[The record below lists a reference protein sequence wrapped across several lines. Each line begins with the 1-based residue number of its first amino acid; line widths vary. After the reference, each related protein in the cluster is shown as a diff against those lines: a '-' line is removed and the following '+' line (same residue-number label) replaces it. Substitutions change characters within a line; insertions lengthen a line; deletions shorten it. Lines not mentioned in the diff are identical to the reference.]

1 MNEKIDINK
10 SIDLSE
16 IFSVLWA
23 KKFFFIVIIFST
35 ALLSSLY
42 TLTLPNIYQS
52 TATLALTEDTTGNL
66 NSLSSQVSSLA
77 NIAGLSLTEKKADKA
92 AIAIEI
98 IESEDFFSQLVSD
111 EDTFKK
117 ISAVKGWNQSKNI
130 LIYDTKIYDN
140 KKNKWVSDSPFAIE
154 GKPSVQSSHIRFLKD
169 NFNILKDDDTGLIEI
184 SFSHFSPTVSK
195 EILQRIISEIN
206 STLKN
211 NDIKTAENSI
221 SFLKK
226 ELETTNLGE
235 LKIAI
240 NRLIAKQ
247 IEIIALAKASPEYY
261 FKILSSPTKPEQKF
275 SPHRSL
281 IVVLCC
287 IFVFFITSIFFL
299 YRDLSRL

>member
-1 MNEKIDINK
+1 MIPFPATIIGLFDFFIR
-10 SIDLSE
+10 LSKDF
-16 IFSVLWA
+16 IFFSSFFGA
-23 KKFFFIVIIFST
+23 KKNSLLVTVFLT
-35 ALLSSLY
+35 AVLSSLF
-42 TLTLPNIYQS
+42 TLSLPNIYQS
-52 TATLALTEDTTGNL
+52 SATLALTEDTSGNL

-92 AIAIEI
+92 SIAIEI

-117 ISAVKGWNQSKNI
+117 ISAVKGWNQSKNT

-154 GKPSVQSSHIRFLKD
+154 GKPSVQSSHIRFLND

-184 SFSHFSPTVSK
+184 SFRHFSPSVSK

-206 STLKN
+206 TTLKN

-247 IEIIALAKASPEYY
+247 IEIIALANASPEYY
-261 FKILSSPTKPEQKF
+261 FKILSSPTKPEK
-275 SPHRSL
+275 
-281 IVVLCC
+281 V
-287 IFVFFITSIFFL
+287 
-299 YRDLSRL
+299 

>member
-23 KKFFFIVIIFST
+23 KKNSLLVTVFLT
-35 ALLSSLY
+35 AVLSSLF
-42 TLTLPNIYQS
+42 TLSLPNIYQS

-92 AIAIEI
+92 SIAIEI

-117 ISAVKGWNQSKNI
+117 ISAVKGWNQSKNT

-184 SFSHFSPTVSK
+184 SFSHFSPSVSK

-247 IEIIALAKASPEYY
+247 IEIIALANASPEYY
-261 FKILSSPTKPEQKF
+261 FKILSSPTKPEKKF
-275 SPHRSL
+275 SPNRSL

-299 YRDLSRL
+299 YRDLSR